1 MTYLERIRNFFRRN
15 KNKRSFYSGAG
26 THRLL
31 SNFIQ
36 TSKSADTEIKQSLR
50 VLRNRARDLARN
62 NAYARRFINVYT
74 DNVIGPKGVHLQ
86 VRSRD
91 PNGALDSFANNMI
104 ERRWKEWG

>member
-1 MTYLERIRNFFRRN
+1 MTYLERIRNFFKR
-15 KNKRSFYSGAG
+15 KSNKRSFYSGAG
-26 THRLL
+26 TNRLL

-50 VLRNRARDLARN
+50 VLRNRSRDLARN

-91 PNGALDSFANNMI
+91 PNGALD
-104 ERRWKEWG
+104 

>member
-26 THRLL
+26 TNRLL

-62 NAYARRFINVYT
+62 NAYARRFINV
-74 DNVIGPKGVHLQ
+74 
-86 VRSRD
+86 
-91 PNGALDSFANNMI
+91 
-104 ERRWKEWG
+104 